1 MSKIVWTNGTFDI
14 LHPGHIQLFKVAR
27 SLGDKLIVATDTDEK
42 IKKDKGEHKPVND
55 LKYRVAMLEA
65 I

>member
-1 MSKIVWTNGTFDI
+1 MENNIVWCNGTFDI

-27 SLGDKLIVATDTDEK
+27 SLGRKVIVATDTDEK
-42 IKKDKGEHKPVND
+42 LSLIH
-55 LKYRVAMLEA
+55 